1 MNVPKIKSSGIGK
14 RGFVSG
20 AYMCSA
26 FPPSS
31 SRSDKCVGKEAMG
44 GKWVTLK
51 WGKVIHF
58 S

>member
-1 MNVPKIKSSGIGK
+1 MDVPKIKSSGIGK

-26 FPPSS
+26 FPPS